1 VCPYHYSDTAFGIL
15 SDPKPS
21 ASEGHIFCNPV
32 DPEGSMAM
40 VCYKNGSLTRQHF
53 RDLHAGGSWDEFNA
67 LLQKAPIGTSP
78 NPLTRAHSCPHVV
91 RWR

>member
-1 VCPYHYSDTAFGIL
+1 M
-15 SDPKPS
+15 DP
-21 ASEGHIFCNPV
+21 
-32 DPEGSMAM
+32 DGSMAM

-78 NPLTRAHSCPHVV
+78 THSHAVV
-91 RWR
+91 RDNQVNDITRTREQRQDRLLLQGD

>member
-1 VCPYHYSDTAFGIL
+1 
-15 SDPKPS
+15 
-21 ASEGHIFCNPV
+21 
-32 DPEGSMAM
+32 MAM

-78 NPLTRAHSCPHVV
+78 NSLDARTQLSARSQVALNDITRTYQGTTARSASSS
-91 RWR
+91 RR